1 MAEAAAAAAE
11 LLLPDE
17 EQDLRTVLNWVGFS
31 AIQRQRLCDEAFTV
45 LNDFEGMTEKDV
57 RTLEESFGKRTP
69 AATRIIFGQRR
80 TKYLTALVNWVKDFR
95 RIDLEPDIVGLDAA
109 GLRAEL
115 KIASRREEVR
125 QAQIEK
131 SDAVM
136 KEASPGML
144 KTEAKWNEWEP
155 AFENFLSCA
164 FGVDGIPLSYVIRS
178 EDAPDRAT
186 MFHDFADKCVACAP
200 LNGPA
205 FDADKRTV
213 HQFMVSFTQGE
224 MSEDWIKPVKSQ
236 KDGREDMKRLRD
248 HFSGEGNATRRIAVA
263 ERLRDTLF
271 YKNERSMTFE
281 VFCHKVQ
288 KMFNIFEQQKEP
300 MSEEA
305 KVRFLLKKIQHPQ
318 LEAVV
323 ESLKTR
329 MTTDPP
335 GTITVPLCCN
345 HVASAVSELP
355 DYVAKNRNI
364 SSINAEGKAMAPA
377 SGINLSDGS
386 IWTGFYPNWN
396 SLSKEDKDKVFEER
410 KAKRAKKKSSG
421 SGADA
426 NSSKMKTELKQLKSA
441 LGKRNRKIAAL
452 KKVNFKD
459 DDKDED
465 DSDDAGNSFGGK
477 KSKKNKK
484 E

>member
-1 MAEAAAAAAE
+1 MAEAEAAAAE
-11 LLLPDE
+11 LLLSIE
-17 EQDLRTVLNWVGFS
+17 EQNLRTVLNWIGFT
-31 AIQRQRLCDEAFTV
+31 AVQRRRLCDKAFTV
-45 LNDFEGMTEKDV
+45 LDDFEEMTVKDV
-57 RTLEESFGKRTP
+57 RQLEESFAKRTP
-69 AATRIIFGQRR
+69 AASRIIFGQRR
-80 TKYLTALVNWVKDFR
+80 TRHLIALIHWVRDFR
-95 RIDLEPDIVGLDAA
+95 RINLPPDIEGLDAG

-115 KIASRREEVR
+115 KISNRREEVR
-125 QAQIEK
+125 KAQIEK
-131 SDAVM
+131 SDIVM
-136 KEASPGML
+136 KQASPGML

-164 FGVDGIPLSYVIRS
+164 FGVDGVPLSYVIRA
-178 EDAPDRAT
+178 EDEADRTT

-200 LNGPA
+200 LTGPA

-224 MSEDWIKPVKSQ
+224 MSEDWIKPVKHQ

-300 MSEEA
+300 MTEEA
-305 KVRFLLKKIQHPQ
+305 KVRFLLKKVQHPQ

-345 HVASAVSELP
+345 HIASAVSELP

-364 SSINAEGKAMAPA
+364 SGLNSGDKTVAPA
-377 SGINLSDGS
+377 SGIHLSDGS

-396 SLSKEDKDKVFEER
+396 SLSKEEKDKVFAER
-410 KAKRAKKKSSG
+410 KARKAKK
-421 SGADA
+421 
-426 NSSKMKTELKQLKSA
+426 N
-441 LGKRNRKIAAL
+441 N
-452 KKVNFKD
+452 
-459 DDKDED
+459 
-465 DSDDAGNSFGGK
+465 GGGGT
-477 KSKKNKK
+477 
-484 E
+484 